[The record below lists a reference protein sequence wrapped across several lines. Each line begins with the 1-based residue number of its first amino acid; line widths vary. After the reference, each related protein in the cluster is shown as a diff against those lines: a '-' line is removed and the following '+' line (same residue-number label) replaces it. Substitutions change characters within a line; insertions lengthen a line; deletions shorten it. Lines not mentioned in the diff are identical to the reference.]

1 MSAATVEAHI
11 RWEANPGKVGTL
23 VSLRL
28 RKDLEGRR
36 VGSQGRAERVRRRR
50 RSGWSSDHESRLGL
64 KALLL
69 SNARRSRKT
78 QPPEAPA
85 FPGRA
90 PSGRTRLWREE
101 KSVALLSH
109 RNMGTLKIHAMSPV
123 HYVYARPARARG
135 RTRKENA
142 DGGEHPRHPARSRPP
157 GEGRGVRA
165 GRGGAGR
172 GKRGKGPGG
181 RPRGSSKPQVRSF
194 PQPPPIFIAAS
205 PPAGR
210 GRA

>member
-1 MSAATVEAHI
+1 MSTATVEAHI

-50 RSGWSSDHESRLGL
+50 RSGWSRDHESRLGL

-69 SNARRSRKT
+69 SNARTSRKT
-78 QPPEAPA
+78 QPPEAP
-85 FPGRA
+85 
-90 PSGRTRLWREE
+90 RLPW
-101 KSVALLSH
+101 
-109 RNMGTLKIHAMSPV
+109 
-123 HYVYARPARARG
+123 ARPQRENVIAARREVRCASKSQKYG
-135 RTRKENA
+135 DVKNTRDVSCTLCIRSA
-142 DGGEHPRHPARSRPP
+142 GSRPRP
-157 GEGRGVRA
+157 REKGERRRRGASSPPRA
-165 GRGGAGR
+165 LQAAGGGTQSAGGAGR

-194 PQPPPIFIAAS
+194 PQLPPTFIAAS